1 MPAYYLEIIVVVLG
15 LTVLMVETFVSL
27 RDKRSLGWLAILGL
41 LVVLVLNFT
50 VVETGGEGGN
60 TPFWSFYV
68 MDIPAQ
74 WFKGL
79 ALLATIFVILMS
91 VDFSRVLSK
100 GICPEVEDDGVDDCA
115 ENQVALSEFF
125 ALPIFI
131 CAGMMWMASAHH
143 LVSIFV
149 ALETVTIGFYVI
161 VAFMRRNVGSLE
173 AGVKYLILGA
183 LSTGFLVYGFAWLF
197 GVTGEMELGAIAD
210 ALNAPDVHRTGAL
223 FAFALILIALCFKIG
238 AVPFQIWIPDVY
250 QGAPMPVT
258 AFLSVGSKAAG
269 FVILL
274 RLLEPFMASEMLNA
288 NVTSVLVII
297 AAATILF
304 GNLAALPQTNF
315 KRLLAYSSV
324 SHAGFLLMAVASAP
338 AHPGVVSPVA
348 AVSYYLAAYLMM
360 TMLAFLIMN
369 LIRVQRGDE
378 NLEAYKG
385 LAKSSPFLAFAM
397 LVAMA
402 SLAGVPL
409 TAGFVGKFWVF
420 VLALQEKHYY
430 LVAFGV
436 IGAAAGFYYYL
447 KIVKSMY
454 WDSPADAG
462 SSAAVPVVVAW
473 PTRIAIVLLVVGVF
487 YFGVN
492 PGALLSLFL

>member
-15 LTVLMVETFVSL
+15 LTVLMVETFVPL
-27 RDKRSLGWLAILGL
+27 RDKRSLAWLAVLGL
-41 LVVLVLNFT
+41 LGVLALNFT
-50 VVETGGEGGN
+50 AVDGSGGDS
-60 TPFWSFYV
+60 PFWTFYTA
-68 MDIPAQ
+68 DRLAL

-79 ALLATIFVILMS
+79 ALLTTVLVILMS
-91 VDFSRVLSK
+91 VDFNKVLSQ
-100 GICPEVEDDGVDDCA
+100 GIAPDADADGVDSGKGK
-115 ENQVALSEFF
+115 QVALGEFF

-131 CAGMMWMASAHH
+131 CAGLMWMASANH

-149 ALETVTIGFYVI
+149 ALETVTIGFYVM

-197 GVTGEMELGAIAD
+197 GVTGVMELSAITE
-210 ALNAPDVHRTGAL
+210 ALNSQDLQTTGAL

-238 AVPFQIWIPDVY
+238 AVPFQLWIPDVY

-274 RLLEPFMASEMLNA
+274 RLVEPFLASEVLHDK
-288 NVTSVLVII
+288 VTLALVII
-297 AAATILF
+297 AGATIVY
-304 GNLAALPQTNF
+304 GNLVAMPQTNF

-338 AHPGVVSPVA
+338 THKVAVTPVA
-348 AVSYYLAAYLMM
+348 AVAYYLAAYLMM

-369 LIRVQRGDE
+369 LIRVQRGGE
-378 NLEAYKG
+378 NLDDYKG
-385 LAKSSPFLAFAM
+385 LAKTSPFLAFAM

-409 TAGFVGKFWVF
+409 TAGFVGKFFVF
-420 VLALQEKHYY
+420 VLALQAGHYY
-430 LVAFGV
+430 LVAAAV
-436 IGAAAGFYYYL
+436 VGAAAGFYYYL
-447 KIVKSMY
+447 KVVKAMY
-454 WDSPADAG
+454 WDAPAEAG
-462 SSAAVPVVVAW
+462 DSAALAIMVSW
-473 PTRIAIVLLVVGVF
+473 PTRIAIIFLLLAIL

-492 PGALLSLFL
+492 PKCLLGLFS

>member
-15 LTVLMVETFVSL
+15 LTVLMVETFVPL

-50 VVETGGEGGN
+50 ATGSGGGD
-60 TPFWSFYV
+60 TPFWKFYA
-68 MDIPAQ
+68 DDALAQ
-74 WFKGL
+74 WFKGI
-79 ALLATIFVILMS
+79 ALLTTIFVILMS
-91 VDFSRVLSK
+91 VDFSKVLSQ
-100 GICPEVEDDGVDDCA
+100 GIAPDGDEKADGIGK
-115 ENQVALSEFF
+115 QVALGEFF

-131 CAGMMWMASAHH
+131 CAGLMWMASAQH

-149 ALETVTIGFYVI
+149 ALETVTIGFYVM

-197 GVTGEMELGAIAD
+197 GVTGSMELPAIAE
-210 ALNAPDVHRTGAL
+210 ALNSPDLHRTGAL

-238 AVPFQIWIPDVY
+238 AVPFQLWIPDVY

-274 RLLEPFMASEMLNA
+274 RLLEPFMGSAALNEK
-288 NVTSVLVII
+288 VVLVLVII
-297 AAATILF
+297 AGATIIY
-304 GNLAALPQTNF
+304 GNLAALSQTNF

-338 AHPGVVSPVA
+338 SHAVAVTPVD
-348 AVSYYLAAYLMM
+348 AVAYYLAAYLLM

-369 LIRVQRGDE
+369 LVRVQRGGETLDD
-378 NLEAYKG
+378 YKG
-385 LAKSSPFLAFAM
+385 LAKTSPLLAFAM

-420 VLALQEKHYY
+420 VLALQAGHYY
-430 LVAFGV
+430 LVTAAV
-436 IGAAAGFYYYL
+436 VGAAAGFYYYL
-447 KIVKSMY
+447 KIVKAMY
-454 WDSPADAG
+454 WDAPAEAG
-462 SSAAVPVVVAW
+462 SAAATSIVVIWPVRVA
-473 PTRIAIVLLVVGVF
+473 IILLVVAIF

-492 PGALLSLFL
+492 PKVLLGLFS

>member
-15 LTVLMVETFVSL
+15 LTVLMVETFVPL
-27 RDKRSLGWLAILGL
+27 RDKRSLAWLAILGL
-41 LVVLVLNFT
+41 LGVLVLNFT
-50 VVETGGEGGN
+50 AVDGSGGD
-60 TPFWSFYV
+60 TPFWDFYTADV
-68 MDIPAQ
+68 LAL
-74 WFKGL
+74 WFKGI
-79 ALLATIFVILMS
+79 ALLTTILVILMS
-91 VDFSRVLSK
+91 VDFSKVLSQGIAPDADADESAK
-100 GICPEVEDDGVDDCA
+100 GK
-115 ENQVALSEFF
+115 QVALGEFF

-131 CAGMMWMASAHH
+131 CAGLMWMASANH

-149 ALETVTIGFYVI
+149 ALETVTIGFYVM

-197 GVTGEMELGAIAD
+197 GVTGSMELPAIAE
-210 ALNAPDVHRTGAL
+210 ALNAPDLQTTAAL
-223 FAFALILIALCFKIG
+223 FAFALILIALCFKVG
-238 AVPFQIWIPDVY
+238 AVPFQLWIPDVY

-274 RLLEPFMASEMLNA
+274 RLVEPFMASTVLHDK
-288 NVTSVLVII
+288 VTLALVII
-297 AAATILF
+297 AGATIIY
-304 GNLAALPQTNF
+304 GNLAAMPQSNF

-338 AHPGVVSPVA
+338 TQVVAVSPVA
-348 AVSYYLAAYLMM
+348 AVAYYLAAYLMM

-369 LIRVQRGDE
+369 LVRVQRGGE
-378 NLEAYKG
+378 NLDDYKG
-385 LAKSSPFLAFAM
+385 LARTSPFLAFAM

-409 TAGFVGKFWVF
+409 TAGFVGKFFVF
-420 VLALQEKHYY
+420 VLALQAGHYY
-430 LVAFGV
+430 LVGAAV

-447 KIVKSMY
+447 KVVKAMY
-454 WDSPADAG
+454 WDAPAEAG
-462 SSAAVPVVVAW
+462 EPAAAAITVTW
-473 PTRIAIVLLVVGVF
+473 PTRAAIILLLLAIF

-492 PGALLSLFL
+492 PKCLLSLFS

>member
-15 LTVLMVETFVSL
+15 LTVLMVETFVPL

-50 VVETGGEGGN
+50 ATGSGGGD
-60 TPFWSFYV
+60 TPFWKFYAN
-68 MDIPAQ
+68 DALAQ
-74 WFKGL
+74 WFKGI
-79 ALLATIFVILMS
+79 ALLTTIFVILMS
-91 VDFSRVLSK
+91 VDFSKVLSQ
-100 GICPEVEDDGVDDCA
+100 GIAPDDGGKADGVGK
-115 ENQVALSEFF
+115 QVALGEFF
-125 ALPIFI
+125 ALPVFI
-131 CAGMMWMASAHH
+131 CAGLMWMASAQH

-197 GVTGEMELGAIAD
+197 GVTGSMELPVIAE
-210 ALNAPDVHRTGAL
+210 ALNSPDLHRTGAL

-238 AVPFQIWIPDVY
+238 AVPFQLWIPDVY

-274 RLLEPFMASEMLNA
+274 RLLEPFMGSTALNEK
-288 NVTSVLVII
+288 VVLVLVII
-297 AAATILF
+297 AGATIIY

-338 AHPGVVSPVA
+338 SHAVAVTPVD
-348 AVSYYLAAYLMM
+348 AVAYYLAAYLLM

-369 LIRVQRGDE
+369 LVRVQRGGE
-378 NLEAYKG
+378 NLDDYKG
-385 LAKSSPFLAFAM
+385 LSKTSPWLAFAM

-420 VLALQEKHYY
+420 VLALQAGHYY
-430 LVAFGV
+430 LVAAAV
-436 IGAAAGFYYYL
+436 VGAAAGFYYYL
-447 KIVKSMY
+447 KIVKAMY
-454 WDSPADAG
+454 WDAPAEAG
-462 SSAAVPVVVAW
+462 SVAATSIVVTWPVRVA
-473 PTRIAIVLLVVGVF
+473 IILLVLAIF

-492 PGALLSLFL
+492 PKALLGLFS

>member
-15 LTVLMVETFVSL
+15 LTVLMVETFVPL
-27 RDKRSLGWLAILGL
+27 RDKRSLAWLAILGL
-41 LVVLVLNFT
+41 LAVLALNFT
-50 VVETGGEGGN
+50 AVEAGAGGD

-68 MDIPAQ
+68 ADSLALG
-74 WFKGL
+74 FKGL
-79 ALLATIFVILMS
+79 ALLATVFVILMS
-91 VDFSRVLSK
+91 VDFSRVL
-100 GICPEVEDDGVDDCA
+100 CRGVSPDCDCD
-115 ENQVALSEFF
+115 ENSAKNQTALGEFF

-131 CAGMMWMASAHH
+131 CAGMMWMASAQH

-197 GVTGEMELGAIAD
+197 GVTGSMELAAIGE
-210 ALNAPDVHRTGAL
+210 ALNKPDFHQTGAL

-238 AVPFQIWIPDVY
+238 AVPFQLWIPDVY

-269 FVILL
+269 FIILL
-274 RLLEPFMASEMLNA
+274 RLMEPFMASEMLNSK
-288 NVTSVLVII
+288 VTAVLVIL
-297 AAATILF
+297 AAATVLY
-304 GNLAALPQTNF
+304 GNLAALAQTNF

-338 AHPGVVSPVA
+338 THQVAITPVEV
-348 AVSYYLAAYLMM
+348 VSYYLAAYLLM
-360 TMLAFLIMN
+360 TMLAFLVMN
-369 LIRVQRGDE
+369 LVSAQRGGE
-378 NLEAYKG
+378 SLEAYKG
-385 LAKSSPFLAFAM
+385 LAKSSPFLSFAL

-402 SLAGVPL
+402 SMAGVPL

-420 VLALQEKHYY
+420 VLALQAQHYY
-430 LVAFGV
+430 LVAFAV
-436 IGAAAGFYYYL
+436 VGAAAGFYYYL
-447 KIVKSMY
+447 KVVKAMY
-454 WDSPADAG
+454 WDS
-462 SSAAVPVVVAW
+462 AAETDGAEALPIVVTW
-473 PTRIAIVLLVVGVF
+473 PTRIAIVLLVLGVL
-487 YFGVN
+487 YFGVR
-492 PGALLSLFL
+492 PGALFDLFS

>member
-1 MPAYYLEIIVVVLG
+1 MPAYFLEIIVVVLG
-15 LTVLMVETFVSL
+15 LTVLMVETFVPL

-41 LVVLVLNFT
+41 IVVFVLNFT
-50 VVETGGEGGN
+50 VASDGGAD
-60 TPFWSFYV
+60 TPFASFYV
-68 MDIPAQ
+68 MDELAR
-74 WFKGL
+74 WYKGI
-79 ALLATIFVILMS
+79 ALLASIFVILMA

-100 GICPEVEDDGVDDCA
+100 GICPDADEAGESDCA
-115 ENQVALSEFF
+115 KNQVALSEFF
-125 ALPIFI
+125 ALPLFI
-131 CAGMMWMASAHH
+131 CAGLMWMASAHH

-173 AGVKYLILGA
+173 AGMKYLILGA

-197 GVTGEMELGAIAD
+197 GVTGEMELGAIAE
-210 ALNAPDVHRTGAL
+210 ALNAPGLHRTAAL

-258 AFLSVGSKAAG
+258 AFLSVGSKSAG
-269 FVILL
+269 FVILI
-274 RLLEPFMASEMLNA
+274 RLMEPFLGSELLNSK
-288 NVTSVLVII
+288 VTFVLVLI
-297 AAATILF
+297 AGATILF

-324 SHAGFLLMAVASAP
+324 SHAGFLLMAVASSP
-338 AHPGVVSPVA
+338 SHPGAVASVVV
-348 AVSYYLAAYLMM
+348 VSYYLAAYLMM
-360 TMLAFLIMN
+360 TMLAFLIMT
-369 LIRVQRGDE
+369 LVRAQRGDE
-378 NLEAYKG
+378 NLETYRG
-385 LAKSSPFLAFAM
+385 LAKTSPFLAFAM

-409 TAGFVGKFWVF
+409 TAGFVGKFLVF

-430 LVAFGV
+430 LVAIAV

-447 KIVKSMY
+447 KVVKAMY
-454 WDSPADAG
+454 WDSPTEEG
-462 SSAAVPVVVAW
+462 GQAAAQVTASW
-473 PTRIAIVLLVVGVF
+473 PTRIAIALLVAGIF

-492 PGALLSLFL
+492 PKVLLSMFS